1 MTSTVLTFFYGGLIN
16 QRMLDRLGVNP
27 THRQK
32 AVLSGYELTI
42 SPYVNLKRQQFGTA
56 FGQIMSVS
64 HEELTKIYQQLKVK
78 YLPQAVSVTD
88 SQGQQVAALCYIA
101 PHMETGIAEYDHV
114 WMLLEAAQQNGFPA
128 WYLELIQSFMPPQE
142 AK

>member
-1 MTSTVLTFFYGGLIN
+1 MNSTVLTFFYGGLIN

-27 THRQK
+27 AHREK

-42 SPYVNLKRQQFGTA
+42 SPYVNLRREPFGTV

-64 HEELTKIYQQLKVK
+64 HDELTKIYQQLKVK
-78 YLPQAVSVTD
+78 YLPQAVSVAD
-88 SQGQQVAALCYIA
+88 SNGQQVAALCYMA
-101 PHMETGIAEYDHV
+101 PHMDPGIAEYDHV
-114 WMLLEAAQQNGFPA
+114 WMLLDAALQNGFPA
-128 WYLELIQSFMPPQE
+128 WYLELIRSFMPPQE